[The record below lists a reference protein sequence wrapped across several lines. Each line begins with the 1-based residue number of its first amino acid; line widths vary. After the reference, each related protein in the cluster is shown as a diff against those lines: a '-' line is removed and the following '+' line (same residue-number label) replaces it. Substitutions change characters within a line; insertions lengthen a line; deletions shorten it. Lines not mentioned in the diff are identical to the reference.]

1 MVSIGQRC
9 LWHHCL
15 RWKPAPCEKHCNH
28 WRQKMRFAGRPLG
41 LPLPKRSF
49 WLFLLGVL
57 ALNRLAKNKAQQ
69 FRRHQHLN
77 IIRWTCSVNF
87 CDVSD
92 LPNSTIN
99 WSADKLIF
107 WDHSLNCA
115 QGDRYRVI
123 RHGSD
128 LGFVALEDGRPM
140 PRDQRD
146 ESPRSEGSEGLEL
159 PLKHAQ
165 EVNTGPS
172 GLFENRLALS
182 HPKSIG

>member
-1 MVSIGQRC
+1 MS
-9 LWHHCL
+9 LSL
-15 RWKPAPCEKHCNH
+15 
-28 WRQKMRFAGRPLG
+28 
-41 LPLPKRSF
+41 SF
-49 WLFLLGVL
+49 GATL
-57 ALNRLAKNKAQQ
+57 AAMALQY
-69 FRRHQHLN
+69 HLN
-77 IIRWTCSVNF
+77 ILEHYQMNMF

-146 ESPRSEGSEGLEL
+146 ENPMSEGSEGEDLT
-159 PLKHAQ
+159 
-165 EVNTGPS
+165 TG
-172 GLFENRLALS
+172 FV
-182 HPKSIG
+182 